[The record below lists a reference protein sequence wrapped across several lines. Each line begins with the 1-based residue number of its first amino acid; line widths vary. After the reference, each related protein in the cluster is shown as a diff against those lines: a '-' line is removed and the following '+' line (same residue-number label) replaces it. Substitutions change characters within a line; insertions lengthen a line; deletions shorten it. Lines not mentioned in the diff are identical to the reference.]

1 MGCIPGGAHE
11 VELMTR
17 LFARLG
23 RLDRSTLVAAVVVVY
38 VFGAALTWAA
48 LTPVG
53 AAPAEPGHIAY
64 AAAVVRGDIGELV
77 AASEET
83 RQRLIVVTAPEWVN
97 SFTSPPRSVAEFNYP
112 CFADNVSATAD
123 CAPNL
128 TGSKTLTEVP
138 TTVGRYPPLFHAAV
152 GLPTLVLS
160 GSRAVYAMRIV
171 AAGLAAGMLALGLAI
186 AAPSRRIWLGLGAAI
201 AFTPTAAH
209 LAGSVNP
216 SGLEI
221 SAALGLGLGL
231 MGITDTRNP
240 RKWTAPAI
248 VVLSFA
254 IAWSRPL
261 GYLTLAAVIAA
272 SALING
278 DNLRTWL
285 LGTRRRLAPVIGVG
299 AAFVSAVVYRFAWG
313 LPVRA
318 ASAEGPATGS
328 TLFTSPGLDGG
339 LDDVE
344 SHLIE
349 WTLDLVG
356 RFGWA
361 DHSPPMLVLFGWT
374 FLVLAL
380 ALAVFLGAARRQRI
394 AISVI
399 GVGALILAPLLAV
412 TGFINTSAYQVRY
425 HLPVAV
431 LVIIGLAAIAARMD
445 QSEERRLSL
454 QLLRW
459 GAALA
464 PLAILISVAASV
476 HRYSFGF
483 EAQLVDLGS
492 LLGDGTQWLPPGE
505 AFAIAAPGLA
515 IVLTTAVLGVAFA
528 LSPPQQ
534 VDPGPTAS
542 HNSTS

>member
-1 MGCIPGGAHE
+1 MKK
-11 VELMTR
+11 L
-17 LFARLG
+17 LARLG
-23 RLDRSTLVAAVVVVY
+23 QLDRSAVVAAVVVAY
-38 VFGAALTWAA
+38 VFGAGVTWAA

-53 AAPAEPGHIAY
+53 GAPDEPGHIAY

-77 AASEET
+77 AGSEKT

-97 SFTSPPRSVAEFNYP
+97 SFTSPPRSVADFNYP

-128 TGSKTLTEVP
+128 TGSKTLAEVP
-138 TTVGRYPPLFHAAV
+138 TTVGRYPPLFHAVV
-152 GLPTLVLS
+152 GVPTLVLS
-160 GSRAVYAMRIV
+160 GNRAVYAMRIV
-171 AAGLAAGMLALGLAI
+171 AAGLAAGMLALGLTV
-186 AAPSRRIWLGLGAAI
+186 AAPSRRTWLGLGAAI

-221 SAALGLGLGL
+221 SAALGLGIGL
-231 MGITDTRNP
+231 MGITGSQAP
-240 RKWTAPAI
+240 RKWTVAAA

-254 IAWSRPL
+254 VAWSRPL

-278 DNLRTWL
+278 NNLRAWL
-285 LGTRRRLAPVIGVG
+285 GGTGSRLAPVIGVG
-299 AAFVSAVVYRFAWG
+299 AAFVSAVIYLLAWG
-313 LPVRA
+313 LPIRA

-344 SHLIE
+344 NHLIG
-349 WTLDLVG
+349 WTLDLIG

-361 DHSPPMLVLFGWT
+361 DHSPPVSVLFGWT
-374 FLVLAL
+374 LLVLAL
-380 ALAVFLGAARRQRI
+380 ALFVILGANRRQRI
-394 AISVI
+394 ALTVI
-399 GVGALILAPLLAV
+399 GVGALILTPLLAI
-412 TGFINTSAYQVRY
+412 TRFINTSAYQARY

-431 LVIIGLAAIAARMD
+431 LVIIGLAATAAGME
-445 QSEERRLSL
+445 QSDERRLSL

-464 PLAILISVAASV
+464 PLAMLVSNIGSL

-483 EAQLVDLGS
+483 EAQLVDLGN
-492 LLGDGTQWLPPGE
+492 LLGEHTQWLPPRE
-505 AFAIAAPGLA
+505 ALIAAGFGSA
-515 IVLTTAVLGVAFA
+515 IVFAAAALAVAFA
-528 LSPPQQ
+528 LNPSEHG
-534 VDPGPTAS
+534 DPEAPVSRDG
-542 HNSTS
+542 TS